1 MKKLVDLTPAAHKKC
16 DFEMSCPA
24 VFKSDVGTYV
34 IIGKT
39 VNPSNEAALKGRVGS
54 DETAVEIAFDL
65 LEDAI
70 KSSIMGKKQST

>member
-1 MKKLVDLTPAAHKKC
+1 MKKLVDLTPPTHKKC

-39 VNPSNEAALKGRVGS
+39 INPNNEPALKGRVGS

-70 KSSIMGKKQST
+70 KSSIKSGK

>member
-1 MKKLVDLTPAAHKKC
+1 MKKLVDLTPLAHKKC

-39 VNPSNEAALKGRVGS
+39 VNPNTEPDLRGRVGS

-65 LEDAI
+65 LEGAI
-70 KSSIMGKKQST
+70 KTSIVGKKQST